1 MSRPAPNILFS
12 NEQDNGELWEVT
24 ECETNYVILYK
35 DKLCAVR
42 VHAPLSAQFNLRVK
56 YKRLSYPT
64 EGSVKRQ
71 VRLLNKKFN
80 CNDFSYA
87 RLG

>member
-1 MSRPAPNILFS
+1 MARPPPNILLAHD
-12 NEQDNGELWEVT
+12 QPDGELWEVT

-35 DKLCAVR
+35 EKLCAVR
-42 VHAPLSAQFNLRVK
+42 VHSPMSAEFNLRVK

-64 EGSVKRQ
+64 EGSAKRQ

-80 CNDFSYA
+80 CLDFSYA